1 MRRIMRASDPH
12 HLGTTLDLPASP
24 PLSAHTVPPSTP
36 PSHHHPTRPYSSASR
51 QRVNS
56 KATANTLQT
65 HLTQDRERVL
75 FYQDEG
81 GLQATDEGN
90 EDMDIIY
97 YLGIIDILTP
107 YGGWK
112 KAEHFWKGMKADR
125 VSCVFLMFS
134 IFAVAVAI
142 VILCFECLFRRSRPT
157 YLVLIPSFFSTA
169 QN

>member
-24 PLSAHTVPPSTP
+24 PPFSAHSTPQPSTP
-36 PSHHHPTRPYSSASR
+36 PSHARVHLGVRPRS
-51 QRVNS
+51 NS
-56 KATANTLQT
+56 KATSNTLQT

-90 EDMDIIY
+90 EEMDVIY

-107 YGGWK
+107 YGGVK
-112 KAEHFWKGMKADR
+112 KAEHFWKGLKADR
-125 VSCVFLMFS
+125 VS
-134 IFAVAVAI
+134 
-142 VILCFECLFRRSRPT
+142 RP
-157 YLVLIPSFFSTA
+157 LLGLWF
-169 QN
+169 